1 MKNTLIK
8 LRPCIST
15 TDQRGSLTSLMALFT
30 SGFSELLGMRSWF
43 KSNHGVTRTGYYLL
57 YPHTNLVL
65 PRVLWFTQ
73 NLCGGLELA
82 SWSLAR

>member
-15 TDQRGSLTSLMALFT
+15 TNQRSSLTSLMALFT
-30 SGFSELLGMRSWF
+30 SGFSEFLGMRSWF
-43 KSNHGVTRTGYYLL
+43 RSSHGVTRTGYHLL

-65 PRVLWFTQ
+65 LGF
-73 NLCGGLELA
+73 CGSPTVWGTGVSQLEF
-82 SWSLAR
+82 S